1 MEVMLEHWLDP
12 MVKKWVRGIE
22 TLARIAVRFPQ
33 TAYVGLV
40 SSLQAEWQYIC
51 RVVPSAGQY
60 LEPWSWP
67 CARSLS
73 LHFCR

>member
-1 MEVMLEHWLDP
+1 MEAMLERWLDP
-12 MVKKWVRGIE
+12 MVKKWVTGIE

-51 RVVPSAGQY
+51 RVVPGADQY
-60 LEPWSWP
+60 RWSWP